1 MEAVVVEEH
10 AGAAVHVREGVLRL
24 AVFLQ
29 HPGRDFG
36 VKFDELEDGV
46 RGDGGAGGGEF
57 HEGGE
62 ARVGVSEDGV
72 SVAGDHAA
80 GFESRP
86 EVGFYGVGGEG
97 GADMGLHL

>member
-1 MEAVVVEEH
+1 METVVVEEH

-29 HPGRDFG
+29 HGRGDLG
-36 VKFDELEDGV
+36 VEADELEDGGG
-46 RGDGGAGGGEF
+46 GDGGAGGGEF

-72 SVAGDHAA
+72 AVAWDHAA
-80 GFESRP
+80 GFEGRP
-86 EVGFYGVGGEG
+86 EVGFYGGGGEG
-97 GADMGLHL
+97 GADVGLHL